1 MTQKH
6 QEILQKIEQVKES
19 PGIYL
24 WKDING
30 EIIYI
35 GKAKKLKKRMK
46 QYFTGSLNSYK
57 TSKMFEQI
65 ADYEVIYTLN
75 ERDALH
81 LEERMIK
88 ENTPKYN
95 IKLVYSS
102 KSPYIKVFIDSKN
115 LIKFGFSEKVSKKH
129 NSENEFYYGP
139 LFYNDEHKNF
149 IDVLKSFYTYKEGI
163 LITKQSYREA
173 KIIFDEIIEIFKFKN
188 NDFVNKLYDEELR
201 FASLFEF
208 DNAIKYQKA
217 QEFLRKTKE
226 PQVTEIEKIF
236 KVDYIV
242 FKQINNIAL
251 VGVKSYNYGITTNFF
266 IKYFYWNGLL
276 EEFIENFLDTFYKD
290 KILPKQIFIN
300 ETSVQYINEIN
311 TQFKSLISIAKIGTN
326 ANILKNIELNLDEK
340 YKSLSNDKGE
350 SIFKEISQKLGIE
363 VNNLYIFD
371 NSFEKNK
378 DGVGAVLEI
387 NQFNYN
393 KPILHKWNL
402 EKEIANFEKENDLKY
417 MYFNVLK
424 FLKLYEASVKENDV
438 FVADGAINQIK
449 EIQEALK
456 NYGFKNKII
465 GLVKNDFHKT
475 QKVIDE
481 NNNTLSFSQ
490 TTFKFFESAQFKVD
504 KRAKEY
510 LNKRRID
517 KLLNSEVL
525 NIPGVGEKT
534 ELKLIKK
541 FQTFDNLKKATLSE
555 LEQVVSKKQAKEIYN
570 FYNNDKDNKS

>member
-1 MTQKH
+1 
-6 QEILQKIEQVKES
+6 
-19 PGIYL
+19 
-24 WKDING
+24 
-30 EIIYI
+30 
-35 GKAKKLKKRMK
+35 MK

-266 IKYFYWNGLL
+266 IKYFYW
-276 EEFIENFLDTFYKD
+276 
-290 KILPKQIFIN
+290 
-300 ETSVQYINEIN
+300 
-311 TQFKSLISIAKIGTN
+311 
-326 ANILKNIELNLDEK
+326 
-340 YKSLSNDKGE
+340 
-350 SIFKEISQKLGIE
+350 
-363 VNNLYIFD
+363 
-371 NSFEKNK
+371 
-378 DGVGAVLEI
+378 
-387 NQFNYN
+387 
-393 KPILHKWNL
+393 
-402 EKEIANFEKENDLKY
+402 
-417 MYFNVLK
+417 
-424 FLKLYEASVKENDV
+424 
-438 FVADGAINQIK
+438 
-449 EIQEALK
+449 
-456 NYGFKNKII
+456 
-465 GLVKNDFHKT
+465 
-475 QKVIDE
+475 
-481 NNNTLSFSQ
+481 
-490 TTFKFFESAQFKVD
+490 
-504 KRAKEY
+504 
-510 LNKRRID
+510 
-517 KLLNSEVL
+517 
-525 NIPGVGEKT
+525 
-534 ELKLIKK
+534 
-541 FQTFDNLKKATLSE
+541 
-555 LEQVVSKKQAKEIYN
+555 
-570 FYNNDKDNKS
+570 